1 MTFWGSLQRGKT
13 EMVTKCVSFLGLS
26 LQMTASLAAENH
38 RNLFSRDSG
47 GQKSKIKALAG
58 SVPSGGSEG
67 ESVLHPLFVPCGCQQ
82 PPGAP
87 WFGLTR
93 LQASLHLYVLP
104 SLCESVFSFLFL
116 LRVVVIGV

>member
-1 MTFWGSLQRGKT
+1 MTFWGSLLRGKT
-13 EMVTKCVSFLGLS
+13 EMVTQCVSFLGLS

-67 ESVLHPLFVPCGCQQ
+67 ESVLHPVFVPCGCQQ
-82 PPGAP
+82 PPVLL
-87 WFGLTR
+87 GLGSHGFKR
-93 LQASLHLYVLP
+93 HSSCMCCLLSVSLF
-104 SLCESVFSFLFL
+104 SLFCSF
-116 LRVVVIGV
+116 